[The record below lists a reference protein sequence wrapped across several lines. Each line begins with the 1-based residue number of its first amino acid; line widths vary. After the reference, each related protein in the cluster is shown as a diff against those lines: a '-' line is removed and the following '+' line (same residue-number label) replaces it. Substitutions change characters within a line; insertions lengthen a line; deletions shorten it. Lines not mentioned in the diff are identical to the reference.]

1 MLSWEYPPHVVGG
14 LGSHVAELLPALA
27 RAGVEVHLVTPRWGH
42 ESTKKSRNAAK
53 EKLPPLTKGRAG
65 VGSATVYRVPP
76 PQILS
81 NDFFVDAQAT
91 NALLEK
97 QCELLWK
104 KLGGFDLIHAH
115 DWLVAFAGVNLKRT
129 HKTPLL
135 ATIHATERGRGRG
148 FLGGDT
154 AQAINTTE
162 WWLTYE
168 SWRVITTSAFMA
180 NEVKSYFQTPTD
192 KVDIVPNGIDASRF
206 DALDAARLKTFRA
219 KWLRTGE
226 LEKNLTTAS
235 PRRSVRHRM
244 PQSEDDKD
252 ERIVFFVGRI
262 VQEKGAHLIVE
273 AAPRVLQ
280 DFPRTKFI
288 IAGTGMMRDELKR
301 RATELGVADRVNVA
315 GFISDADRDKLLK
328 VADVAVFPSLYE
340 PFGIVALEAMAAKCP
355 VVVSTVGGL
364 AEVVQHN
371 MNGVTV
377 YPDNIE
383 SLAWGILHTLRR
395 PDWAKARAEKA
406 YQTVKED
413 YNWDR
418 IAALTGK
425 IYARVVAE
433 RKRAAW

>member
-1 MLSWEYPPHVVGG
+1 MPSAIRVLMLSWEYPPHVVGG
-14 LGSHVAELLPALA
+14 LGAHVAELLPALA
-27 RAGVEVHLVTPRWGH
+27 RAGVEVHLVTPRWKGGLLR
-42 ESTKKSRNAAK
+42 ETAK
-53 EKLPPLTKGRAG
+53 VLERARGAKARKGAKA
-65 VGSATVYRVPP
+65 VPAFVYRVPVP
-76 PQILS
+76 RKLT

-97 QCELLWK
+97 QCEALWK

-115 DWLVAFAGVNLKRT
+115 DWLVAFAAANLKRA

-135 ATIHATERGRGRG
+135 STIHATERGRGRG

-154 AQAINTTE
+154 AQAINNTE

-180 NEVKSYFQTPTD
+180 NEVKSYFQVPSD

-206 DALDAARLKTFRA
+206 DALNAARLKTFRA
-219 KWLRTGE
+219 KWVEDPALSSG
-226 LEKNLTTAS
+226 TA
-235 PRRSVRHRM
+235 
-244 PQSEDDKD
+244 KD

-262 VQEKGAHLIVE
+262 VHEKGAHLIIE

-288 IAGTGMMRDELKR
+288 IAGTGMLVEALRKR
-301 RATELGVADRVNVA
+301 AAELGIADRVNVA

-328 VADVAVFPSLYE
+328 VADAAVFPSLYE

-364 AEVVQHN
+364 AEVVTHN
-371 MNGVTV
+371 GNGITV
-377 YPDNIE
+377 YPDSAE
-383 SLAWGILHTLRR
+383 SLAWGILHTLHR

-406 YQTVKED
+406 YRMVKEE

-418 IAALTGK
+418 IAALTSK
-425 IYARVVAE
+425 IYARVVKE
-433 RKRAAW
+433 RKSAQW